1 MSAFLAI
8 ATRSAWRPML
18 QRRHLTAA
26 EKFGRR
32 CPPVANWTHG
42 GGRQGGRGRQA
53 QGAREARH
61 SAGDQGQGSRN
72 YFTWFETRPPAKGP
86 KKDPCTRSSFRRAF
100 SSAGQKRDRER
111 AGMPALLLT
120 AASWHRRCT
129 HVPQGA
135 VHGRGSGH
143 RGHQVGQAAF
153 ASLEDFES
161 EGSRPGVARHSLRE
175 APARELTAAGRPPC
189 AR

>member
-1 MSAFLAI
+1 MRLGTWPWHIAGSRSDELLA
-8 ATRSAWRPML
+8 
-18 QRRHLTAA
+18 
-26 EKFGRR
+26 

-120 AASWHRRCT
+120 AASWHRMCMAEDRDI
-129 HVPQGA
+129 
-135 VHGRGSGH
+135 
-143 RGHQVGQAAF
+143 
-153 ASLEDFES
+153 ASLES
-161 EGSRPGVARHSLRE
+161 TRCR
-175 APARELTAAGRPPC
+175 TTGRPC
-189 AR
+189 LRKE